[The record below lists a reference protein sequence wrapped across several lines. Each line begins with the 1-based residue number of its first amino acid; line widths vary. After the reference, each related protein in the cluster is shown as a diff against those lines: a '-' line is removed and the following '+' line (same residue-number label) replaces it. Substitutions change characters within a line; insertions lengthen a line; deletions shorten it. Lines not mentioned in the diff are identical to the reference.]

1 MRFSPI
7 FFVIRE
13 MMQAAKQS
21 VRIRGRIKRKRM
33 IAMIKVLVAG
43 FKGRMGNT
51 TVQMVN
57 KNKDFELTAVYDPRA
72 TESNLNE
79 VSDYQE
85 LDVPVY
91 NQLQQINGA
100 EVDVWIDFT
109 SPDSVFENVKYAL
122 EQRISPIV
130 GTTGLTDDQV
140 SQLQALAKKEK
151 IGGLIAPNFGIS
163 AVLLMQFAQQAAKY
177 LPDVEIIE
185 MHHNNKLD
193 APSGT
198 ALNTAKLIS
207 KVRKEKVQGNPQ
219 EKEVLP
225 GARGADYEGMK
236 IHSVRLPGYVAHE
249 QVLFGGQGEALTIRQ
264 DSFDRISF
272 MSGVAVAVSKIQN
285 YNELFVGL
293 ENIL

>member
-1 MRFSPI
+1 
-7 FFVIRE
+7 
-13 MMQAAKQS
+13 
-21 VRIRGRIKRKRM
+21 
-33 IAMIKVLVAG
+33 MIKVLVAG